1 MTESFF
7 ARLKRVFGGKANP
20 AGGGSLPAENI
31 LPTRAATP
39 QPVATTKPAELAA
52 EQPEILTIWMIER
65 DRYGVR
71 GRALSTE
78 IEVYPS
84 EAVRLCDGVAGY
96 VLNTPNGESVVV
108 EARSG
113 GLVGNSL
120 ESVLDGVRDMPS
132 SELIRQID
140 TNRKEF
146 NRMKSQH
153 LNSAEFWVALRMDGE
168 AGPEVGADY

>member
-7 ARLKRVFGGKANP
+7 TRLKRMFGGNANP
-20 AGGGSLPAENI
+20 TGDGSLPAENI
-31 LPTRAATP
+31 LPPRADAL
-39 QPVATTKPAELAA
+39 QPVAATKAAELAA
-52 EQPEILTIWMIER
+52 EQPERLTIWMIER

-78 IEVYPS
+78 VEVYPS
-84 EAVRLCDGVAGY
+84 EAVQLCDGVAGY
-96 VLNTPNGESVVV
+96 LLNTPNGESVVV

-113 GLVGNSL
+113 GLVGSSL

-132 SELIRQID
+132 TELIRQID

-153 LNSAEFWVALRMDGE
+153 LNSAEFWAALRMDDGD
-168 AGPEVGADY
+168 GADY

>member
-1 MTESFF
+1 MTESLLLKLRRAFGLAKDSPTSTPLHKADKAEG
-7 ARLKRVFGGKANP
+7 ARADVAQCTAASEP
-20 AGGGSLPAENI
+20 
-31 LPTRAATP
+31 ATP
-39 QPVATTKPAELAA
+39 VEAPVT
-52 EQPEILTIWMIER
+52 LTIWMIER

-71 GRALSTE
+71 GRALCTDM
-78 IEVYPS
+78 EVYES
-84 EAVRLCDGVAGY
+84 EAVRLCEDVMGY
-96 VLNTPNGESVVV
+96 VLNTPSGETVVV

-146 NRMKSQH
+146 NRMKQMA
-153 LNSAEFWVALRMDGE
+153 LPNAEFWAALKM
-168 AGPEVGADY
+168 GASELEPGQDY

>member
-1 MTESFF
+1 MKETLLFK
-7 ARLKRVFGGKANP
+7 LKRALGLAKNP
-20 AGGGSLPAENI
+20 PLSTPLHATDLGESAQGAVAQPA
-31 LPTRAATP
+31 AASVPATTVEA
-39 QPVATTKPAELAA
+39 PVA
-52 EQPEILTIWMIER
+52 LTIWMIER

-71 GRALSTE
+71 GRALCTDV
-78 IEVYPS
+78 EVYES
-84 EAVRLCDGVAGY
+84 EAVRLCESVMGY
-96 VLNTPNGESVVV
+96 VLNTPSGETVVV

-146 NRMKSQH
+146 NRMKHQA
-153 LNSAEFWVALRMDGE
+153 LPNAEFWAALRMGE
-168 AGPEVGADY
+168 GELEPGQDY

>member
-1 MTESFF
+1 MAMKNTLLFKLRR
-7 ARLKRVFGGKANP
+7 AFGLVKNP
-20 AGGGSLPAENI
+20 PRSTPLHAADLDGAHGDLVRPAAASVP
-31 LPTRAATP
+31 PT
-39 QPVATTKPAELAA
+39 PVEVPVV
-52 EQPEILTIWMIER
+52 LTIWMIER

-71 GRALSTE
+71 GRALCTDV
-78 IEVYPS
+78 EVYES
-84 EAVRLCDGVAGY
+84 EAVRLCDSVMGY
-96 VLNTPNGESVVV
+96 VLNTPSGESVVV

-146 NRMKSQH
+146 NRMKHQA
-153 LNSAEFWVALRMDGE
+153 LPNAEFWAALRMGE
-168 AGPEVGADY
+168 AELAPGQDY